1 MLSFSFGMG
10 ISLLFLM
17 KDMTL
22 KDEPV
27 ILYVLIVV
35 LTCFKTKQSLFVSTF
50 GSVVAYG
57 VLVRLSAVAFVSK
70 S

>member
-1 MLSFSFGMG
+1 
-10 ISLLFLM
+10 
-17 KDMTL
+17 MTL

-35 LTCFKTKQSLFVSTF
+35 LTCFKAKQSLFVSTF

-57 VLVRLSAVAFVSK
+57 VLVRLSAVAFASK